1 MNLNSAV
8 FDNVLA
14 IDERLKMLEQEVS
27 EMDQYYQQN
36 PPSFVNTNNNNQA
49 LGSSQQQQSII
60 SGNQSQMQSM
70 NTFGRGGA
78 GSGIM
83 FQSTLNN
90 NQQPNQYQNLQQ
102 QELIEDDDGD
112 DLMPNSF
119 KPQPYQ
125 AKQNNNFS
133 QMQSTIVSNNQ
144 LSQKSLNNITKS
156 SVSQVH
162 QQPVVIKHSFSNGT
176 EFGIPIKNQPL
187 SQVNYNQSHM
197 HDTGFSHNQSQ
208 SQNLQQQS
216 VHQQKTPKHKQYVDP
231 LKQQNDQTNINTQLQ
246 NQAQTQQQSSMSQQQ
261 SRYQNLPQIQA
272 DSKSVIVKQIKP
284 QISKTYEKNLEEGR
298 PDFSILEN
306 EFEFGDKFYE
316 PQYFGTVNDFDGE
329 CTMNVKF
336 RESESQY
343 RAEQRIMMD
352 IMKTQANQYYDS
364 FMF

>member
-1 MNLNSAV
+1 
-8 FDNVLA
+8 
-14 IDERLKMLEQEVS
+14 
-27 EMDQYYQQN
+27 
-36 PPSFVNTNNNNQA
+36 
-49 LGSSQQQQSII
+49 
-60 SGNQSQMQSM
+60 MQSM
-70 NTFGRGGA
+70 NTFGMGA

-112 DLMPNSF
+112 DLMPNSQNLNHI
-119 KPQPYQ
+119 KPSKIITS
-125 AKQNNNFS
+125 AKCNRLQFP
-133 QMQSTIVSNNQ
+133 NNQ
-144 LSQKSLNNITKS
+144 LSQKSLNNITKA
-156 SVSQVH
+156 VQFKCINN
-162 QQPVVIKHSFSNGT
+162 QQLQNIPFQTGT
-176 EFGIPIKNQPL
+176 EVGIPIKNQPL
-187 SQVNYNQSHM
+187 S
-197 HDTGFSHNQSQ
+197 
-208 SQNLQQQS
+208 QQQS